1 MNQQLGLNLF
11 HTAFWI
17 YVVSA
22 VCYAYGFL
30 KNKPEPAR
38 LGRLLMLTAA
48 VIHTASF
55 VTLWIALGRPPFLNL
70 YEYMLSFTC
79 AAAIVYV
86 VTETLTRNTSVGAF
100 FAPLIT
106 CFVYLTQ
113 KLPNAR
119 IDEAVMPALRSAW
132 RVPHV
137 TSAILAYGAFLL
149 AFILAVLYLVKD
161 GLDKSEAATDRRTT
175 ESFWLRRLP
184 DTDFLDRLIYRTI
197 AFGFLMQTL
206 LVVVGAIWAQYA
218 WGRFWGWDPKE
229 TWSFITW
236 IIYATYLHTRTS
248 MGWKGRRSAW
258 VAIIGFGAVAFT
270 LLGVSYLLKGLHSY
284 AT

>member
-17 YVVSA
+17 YVVSD
-22 VCYAYGFL
+22 VCYVFGFL

-48 VIHTASF
+48 AIHTASF

-70 YEYMLSFTC
+70 YEYMLSFTW
-79 AAAIVYV
+79 AAALVYV
-86 VTETLTRNTSVGAF
+86 VTETLTRKTSIGAF
-100 FAPLIT
+100 FAPLIAG
-106 CFVYLTQ
+106 FVYLTQ
-113 KLPNAR
+113 RLPNAR

-137 TSAILAYGAFLL
+137 ASAILAYGAFLL
-149 AFILAVLYLVKD
+149 AFIFAVLYLVKD
-161 GLDKSEAATDRRTT
+161 GLDKSQTGKDARTV
-175 ESFWLRRLP
+175 ESFWSRRLP
-184 DTDFLDRLIYRTI
+184 DTDFLDRMIYRTI
-197 AFGFLMQTL
+197 AFGFLMQTI
-206 LVVVGAIWAQYA
+206 LVIVGAIWAQYA

-248 MGWKGRRSAW
+248 MGWRGRKSAW